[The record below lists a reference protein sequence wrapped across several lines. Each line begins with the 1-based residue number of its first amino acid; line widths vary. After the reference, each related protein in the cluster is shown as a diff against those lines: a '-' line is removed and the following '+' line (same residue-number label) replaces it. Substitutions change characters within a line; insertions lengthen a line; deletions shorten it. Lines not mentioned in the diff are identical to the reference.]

1 MADKNREFGVK
12 ASRGF
17 RTGEYIYELVGLVPT
32 DNRAEHT
39 NLSSV
44 VPHVDQGEALE
55 PRRVLCGPIRFINH
69 DCVAYNVQYVPLRD
83 SCAFA
88 VEVTKPIEAGDELFA
103 DYGPGWFD
111 EGECPCA
118 SCKTNRP
125 RPSNST

>member
-55 PRRVLCGPIRFINH
+55 PRVLFGPIRFINH
-69 DCVAYNVQYVPLRD
+69 DCVAYNVQVSRCH
-83 SCAFA
+83 S
-88 VEVTKPIEAGDELFA
+88 T
-103 DYGPGWFD
+103 
-111 EGECPCA
+111 A
-118 SCKTNRP
+118 SHVF
-125 RPSNST
+125 